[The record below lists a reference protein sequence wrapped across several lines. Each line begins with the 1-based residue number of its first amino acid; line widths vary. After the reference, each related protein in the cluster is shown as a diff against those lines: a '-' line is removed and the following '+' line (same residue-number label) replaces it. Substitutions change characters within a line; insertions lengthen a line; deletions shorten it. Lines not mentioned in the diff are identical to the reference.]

1 MVTILKGSSVLR
13 TFSGIVQLV
22 AVIGG
27 ATLSL
32 FPAIGAIGITS
43 GLTDR
48 RNHGRDAQRLD
59 TLR

>member
-1 MVTILKGSSVLR
+1 MVTILKGSSALHTV
-13 TFSGIVQLV
+13 SGIVQLV

-48 RNHGRDAQRLD
+48 RNHSWGSQRLD
-59 TLR
+59 SVR